1 MCVICGLGACFA
13 GCAAP
18 LVRYDAQHRPA
29 DFVLRVTLE
38 AAGDGTEADDAD
50 PPTEPGQYVVM
61 PDRELRVALG
71 SGATAGVYPPR
82 TAVLSPEEMDA
93 LWRLTVEAWRS
104 ARRENT
110 SAVREQ
116 HAAGL
121 RVRVR
126 FRGGG
131 VSRSFAAPLRDEGA
145 RALVSR
151 FVTLRGGEFDA
162 R

>member
-1 MCVICGLGACFA
+1 
-13 GCAAP
+13 
-18 LVRYDAQHRPA
+18 
-29 DFVLRVTLE
+29 
-38 AAGDGTEADDAD
+38 
-50 PPTEPGQYVVM
+50 
-61 PDRELRVALG
+61 
-71 SGATAGVYPPR
+71 
-82 TAVLSPEEMDA
+82 MDA
-93 LWRLTVEAWRS
+93 LWRLTVQAWRS

-145 RALVSR
+145 YALVSR
-151 FVTLRGGEFDA
+151 LVTLRGGAFDV

>member
-1 MCVICGLGACFA
+1 MCVMCVWWACFV

-18 LVRYDAQHRPA
+18 PDRYDAQRRPA

-50 PPTEPGQYVVM
+50 LPTPPGQYVVT

-71 SGATAGVYPPR
+71 PGATAGVYPPR

-110 SAVREQ
+110 SAVREK

-151 FVTLRGGEFDA
+151 LVSLRGGELKM